1 MEKKEEALQTDL
13 MVKRRKWKNRLGAA
27 AVAAAVL
34 AISAGSIGSYVKTRQ
49 TASPDSMDRPDFAQN
64 ANADF
69 DRESGGV
76 MAAGTTAVGV
86 KAVTFEID
94 FLEDTS
100 LYVEKVYLANGDS
113 VKAGDKYI
121 KFTEE
126 SITDA
131 REELE
136 SAALRA
142 QLAYRSGQLSDG
154 ESRLQAKYT
163 YDRTLLE
170 AQFAKQVY
178 DDTIA
183 QLDAD
188 YAQSAETYEQAQQEY
203 NEYLGRVQNNTFYED
218 YEIASLKKAYEEAA
232 ELYAERKDY
241 WEVTEE
247 ELKSGASE
255 NMGMMTLSGAAG
267 EEAMSGEGAGEGGDR
282 ELSGFGDLGQRAN
295 QEAQNERKWILKT
308 MKA

>member
-121 KFTEE
+121 NLPKRV
-126 SITDA
+126 SQMRGKSWNLRHCA
-131 REELE
+131 RSLPTGAG
-136 SAALRA
+136 SFPTGR
-142 QLAYRSGQLSDG
+142 
-154 ESRLQAKYT
+154 
-163 YDRTLLE
+163 
-170 AQFAKQVY
+170 
-178 DDTIA
+178 
-183 QLDAD
+183 AD
-188 YAQSAETYEQAQQEY
+188 Y
-203 NEYLGRVQNNTFYED
+203 RQNIPMTGHCSRR
-218 YEIASLKKAYEEAA
+218 SLPNRSMTTPSLSLMRTMRSPQKRMNK
-232 ELYAERKDY
+232 RSRNIMNI
-241 WEVTEE
+241 
-247 ELKSGASE
+247 SGVCRTIPF
-255 NMGMMTLSGAAG
+255 M
-267 EEAMSGEGAGEGGDR
+267 
-282 ELSGFGDLGQRAN
+282 
-295 QEAQNERKWILKT
+295 KT
-308 MKA
+308 MRLPV